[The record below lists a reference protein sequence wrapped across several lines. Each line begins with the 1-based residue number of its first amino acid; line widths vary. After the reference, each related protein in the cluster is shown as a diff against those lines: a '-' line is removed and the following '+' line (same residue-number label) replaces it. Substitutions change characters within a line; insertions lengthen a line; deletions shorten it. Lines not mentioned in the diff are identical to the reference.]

1 MIVRSIEKELKSVA
15 KQFRVLALTGPRQ
28 SGKTTILRNIFK
40 NYTYFNLEN
49 LETLNEVESDKAG
62 FIKNK
67 SKVIID
73 EIQRVPELMHMI
85 QAIVDERKIKGDF
98 IISGSQNLLLSE
110 KISQTLAGRAGYLKL
125 LPLSILELKAS
136 KLLKKDLDTQLL
148 TGFYP
153 SIYDSN
159 IDSAKY
165 YDNYIQTYLERDL
178 RNIKNI
184 HDLGL
189 FRKFVGLLAGRIGQ
203 LVNYESLAND
213 TGVSKNTIENWIS
226 ILESSYLIFRL
237 QPYYENLGKR
247 LTKTAKIYFTDT
259 GLACFLLGI
268 GSEEELNKH
277 YIRGSLFENMCV
289 IEVWKY
295 LLNNGINASLFFYRD
310 SNGNEVD
317 LIIQKG
323 LKKIPIEIKSG
334 TSFSSEYLKGIKYW
348 NSLKN
353 MGDDGFVV
361 YNGESKSTNS
371 DKFRFLNWKEINEI
385 FKRI

>member
-1 MIVRSIEKELKSVA
+1 MISRSIEKELKSVA

-28 SGKTTILRNIFK
+28 SGKTTIIRNIFK
-40 NYTYFNLEN
+40 DYAYFNLEN
-49 LETLNEVESDKAG
+49 LETLNEVENDKAG

-73 EIQRVPELMHMI
+73 EIQRAPELMHMI

-125 LPLSILELKAS
+125 LPLSILELKKA

-153 SIYDSN
+153 SIYDSK
-159 IDSAKY
+159 IASEKY

-295 LLNNGINASLFFYRD
+295 LLNEGINANLFFYRD

-323 LKKIPIEIKSG
+323 SKKIPIEIKSG

-353 MGDDGFVV
+353 MGDGGFIV
-361 YNGESKSTNS
+361 YNGESKSTND
-371 DKFRFLNWKEINEI
+371 DKFKFLNWKDIDEI
-385 FKRI
+385 FDL